1 MLPRKHAPNVP
12 AAPLDTSP
20 VSPKPLASY
29 AKAPPHSVA
38 GDPPNL
44 PDPPNPPAPIVHA
57 YMVPFGETYSS
68 AGESPMGS
76 PQAYKFVD
84 VPQTGVSTSGH
95 AYDWESAQAHLVA
108 HD

>member
-1 MLPRKHAPNVP
+1 MPPRKCTPNAP

-38 GDPPNL
+38 GDPPDL
-44 PDPPNPPAPIVHA
+44 PDPPDPIACA
-57 YMVPFGETYSS
+57 YTVPFGETYSS

-84 VPQTGVSTSGH
+84 VP
-95 AYDWESAQAHLVA
+95 
-108 HD
+108 